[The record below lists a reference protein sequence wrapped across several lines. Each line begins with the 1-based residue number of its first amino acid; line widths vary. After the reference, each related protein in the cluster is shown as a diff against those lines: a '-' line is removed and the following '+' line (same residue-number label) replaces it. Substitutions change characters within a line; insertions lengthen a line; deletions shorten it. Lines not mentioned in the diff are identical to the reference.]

1 MKDQDRIATAT
12 LNALLQSIPK
22 DEPMT
27 TPDPDSGAIQAIA
40 QIICSMPTPTE
51 GSTQIALARAILAH
65 LREHPDH
72 GPWPVI
78 TKSELY
84 GVREFDSVLPI
95 LVIPDPPAAEPV
107 PSVED
112 LMLLVKRYAAD
123 DHDVLTSTG
132 QEERDLMKDARKR
145 SSAEL
150 RHAFTR
156 LVEAATKGADHD

>member
-1 MKDQDRIATAT
+1 
-12 LNALLQSIPK
+12 
-22 DEPMT
+22 MT
-27 TPDPDSGAIQAIA
+27 TDPDSAAVQAIA
-40 QIICSMPTPTE
+40 KIICAMPTPTE
-51 GSTQIALARAILAH
+51 GSTQLALARAILDYQ
-65 LREHPDH
+65 REHHEH
-72 GPWPVI
+72 GPWPVTTI
-78 TKSELY
+78 SEFQAAP
-84 GVREFDSVLPI
+84 GWKLPY
-95 LVIPDPPAAEPV
+95 LVTPDPPAAEPV

-156 LVEAATKGADHD
+156 LVEAATKGADDGQ